1 MTSPLLIQGLAFG
14 LGLVLWTFLEYVLHR
29 WAFHERVLGM
39 KVAREHIEHHAKVDY
54 FAPLSV
60 KLAIAAPIVG
70 AIFVVGL
77 VVGGAFAGAVS
88 FASGLVIGVLTGWI
102 VYEVIHR
109 RIHVAGPINAYG
121 RWARRHHLSHH
132 FGNAKLNH
140 GVSTPFWDH
149 VFGTYAPDATVMVP
163 RRHASKF
170 PWLLEDPSLEP
181 KQIALRSTWTEQY
194 RLVG

>member
-1 MTSPLLIQGLAFG
+1 MLQALAFV

-39 KVAREHIEHHAKVDY
+39 AVAREHIEHHAKVDY

-60 KLAIAAPIVG
+60 KLALAVPIVG
-70 AIFVVGL
+70 AIFAAGL
-77 VVGGAFAGAVS
+77 LFTAAT

-109 RIHVAGPINAYG
+109 RIHVAAPLNAYG
-121 RWARRHHLSHH
+121 RWARKHHLSHH

-140 GVSTPFWDH
+140 GVSTPIWDH
-149 VFGTYAPDATVMVP
+149 VFGTYAPDATVLVP
-163 RRHASKF
+163 RRHAAKF
-170 PWLLEDPSLEP
+170 PWLLEDASRAPRELSL
-181 KQIALRSTWTEQY
+181 RDDWTQQY
-194 RLVG
+194 RLV

>member
-1 MTSPLLIQGLAFG
+1 MTTTLMLQALAFV

-39 KVAREHIEHHAKVDY
+39 AVAREHIEHHAKVDY

-60 KLAIAAPIVG
+60 KLALAVPIVG
-70 AIFVVGL
+70 AIFAAGL
-77 VVGGAFAGAVS
+77 LFTAAT

-109 RIHVAGPINAYG
+109 RIHVAAPLNAYG
-121 RWARRHHLSHH
+121 RWARKHHLSHH

-140 GVSTPFWDH
+140 GVSTPIWDH
-149 VFGTYAPDATVMVP
+149 VFGTYAPDATVLVP
-163 RRHASKF
+163 RRHAAKF
-170 PWLLEDPSLEP
+170 PWLLEDASRAPRELSL
-181 KQIALRSTWTEQY
+181 RDDWTQQY
-194 RLVG
+194 RLV